1 MTVTFSGKTTE
12 SNALQYAKA
21 ARPTDVI
28 LFGKVM
34 DVIFLWKN
42 AVSPIAVTVY
52 CLPSYVMD
60 SGITISPLYW
70 WEGLATTSVR
80 PVFTLILYMIP
91 SISTLMALTIREMKK
106 IIVSR

>member
-1 MTVTFSGKTTE
+1 
-12 SNALQYAKA
+12 
-21 ARPTDVI
+21 
-28 LFGKVM
+28 M

-42 AVSPIAVTVY
+42 ALSPIAVTVY

-80 PVFTLILYMIP
+80 PVFTLILIHDSVNLNIDGSDHQGDEKDNSKQVDSFHIYFRLKYY
-91 SISTLMALTIREMKK
+91 SNGNLNSAAL
-106 IIVSR
+106 